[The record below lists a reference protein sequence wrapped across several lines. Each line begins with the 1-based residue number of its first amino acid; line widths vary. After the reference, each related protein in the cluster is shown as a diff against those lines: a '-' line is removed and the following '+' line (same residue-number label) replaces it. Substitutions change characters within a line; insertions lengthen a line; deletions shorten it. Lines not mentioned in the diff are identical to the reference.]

1 MSMILLIG
9 FCILIFFFPVMIGKA
24 LFQFITG
31 TIMLAMRILGALLSA
46 LFLARQ
52 KASKPKPSVI
62 NL

>member
-1 MSMILLIG
+1 
-9 FCILIFFFPVMIGKA
+9 MIGKA